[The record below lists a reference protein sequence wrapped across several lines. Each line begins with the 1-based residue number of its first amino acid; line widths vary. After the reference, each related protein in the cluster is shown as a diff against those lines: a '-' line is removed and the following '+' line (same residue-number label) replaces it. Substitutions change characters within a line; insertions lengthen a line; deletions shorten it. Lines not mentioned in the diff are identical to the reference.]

1 MESVLDILN
10 DAKAVYYR
18 STDRAKLEE
27 KEKRLDGVMKDPY
40 AYEENKRYAQ
50 SLKWRI
56 TAKRLLLEYLD
67 SSYSVEVMEEIEDFA
82 QEKAPL
88 SHEKGYVNTEIALN
102 NVAALVQ
109 DISEIVSDS
118 AMQAARVMTADGQP
132 MTSSIKTMSLATEP
146 VRVIEGYW

>member
-56 TAKRLLLEYLD
+56 TAKRLLLEYQQLLKNMNYTPD
-67 SSYSVEVMEEIEDFA
+67 QRLAVYEQYPKLLEDRDRLAAMGKQAATLGNRKATDKIIEII
-82 QEKAPL
+82 L
-88 SHEKGYVNTEIALN
+88 
-102 NVAALVQ
+102 
-109 DISEIVSDS
+109 SEIN
-118 AMQAARVMTADGQP
+118 R
-132 MTSSIKTMSLATEP
+132 
-146 VRVIEGYW
+146 